1 MKIEIRGVTKQF
13 AATPVLRELDL
24 SVAEGEFFFILGPSG
39 CGKTTL
45 LRIIAGFEPPT
56 QGDVL
61 FDGESVLDLPPNRR
75 RIGMVFQNY
84 ALWPHLTVR
93 NNVEFGLDI
102 QKLPRSEIAARVAE
116 VLEMVQMTGYEDRL
130 PNQLSG
136 GQQQRI
142 ALARAIV
149 TRPGLLLLD
158 EPLSN
163 LDARLRLEM
172 RDELLRVQK
181 ATGITTIYVTHDQK
195 EALSMAD
202 RMIILDGGRI
212 VQHGSPLE
220 VYRTPRTVFVAGFM
234 GETNFVPGTV
244 DSLHND
250 WVSVGTPLGPIA
262 GPIRHA
268 SLQKGQ
274 RVVVSMRPESIQLEG
289 ERHEPVGARFSGQVE
304 KTVFMGEVEHFWLR
318 AGELSLKMM
327 LSNPKPGLER
337 PGTQLGLMVD
347 FDDITVLAHDES
359 PA

>member
-1 MKIEIRGVTKQF
+1 MKVEIRGVSKQF
-13 AATPVLRELDL
+13 AATPVLRDMDL

-56 QGDVL
+56 CGDVL

-84 ALWPHLTVR
+84 ALWPHLSVR
-93 NNVEFGLDI
+93 SNVEFGLDI
-102 QKLPRSEIAARVAE
+102 QKLPRSQIAARVAE

-202 RMIILDGGRI
+202 RMIILDSGRI

-250 WVSVGTPLGPIA
+250 WVSVSTPLGPVA
-262 GPIRHA
+262 GPLRNA
-268 SLQKGQ
+268 TLQKGQ
-274 RVVVSMRPESIQLEG
+274 RILVSLRPESIQLEG
-289 ERHEPVGARFSGQVE
+289 ESHEPVGARFSGQVE
-304 KTVFMGEVEHFWLR
+304 KTVFMGEVEHFRLR
-318 AGELSLKMM
+318 AGGLSLKMM

-347 FDDITVLAHDES
+347 FDDITILPHEEP